1 MCTSLNVLAHKTGN
15 PKSPMNPQVS
25 DLSDSGLSFLLLSEF
40 WPHFS
45 FSPMQLACLCAEDAG
60 GLWPEAPGFH
70 HPTSAASGV
79 EPLSPIAP
87 GEEEPPDPGP
97 GHGATVTR
105 PVCAHPGD
113 LGLEGSGRWPHQ
125 RRKEQEGACA
135 RGRES
140 DSADEGGT
148 LGRPR
153 QQMSTPATPLPH
165 DEMRAGAWAA
175 TLGQRLPF
183 GQTRWA

>member
-1 MCTSLNVLAHKTGN
+1 MSPASERESMCTSLNVLAHKTGN

-113 LGLEGSGRWPHQ
+113 LGLEGSGWWPHQ
-125 RRKEQEGACA
+125 RRRKEPVPAG
-135 RGRES
+135 GRVIQQTKVGHW
-140 DSADEGGT
+140 ADPGN
-148 LGRPR
+148 RC
-153 QQMSTPATPLPH
+153 PH
-165 DEMRAGAWAA
+165 PPHHCPMMR
-175 TLGQRLPF
+175 
-183 GQTRWA
+183 

>member
-1 MCTSLNVLAHKTGN
+1 MSPASERESMCTSLNVLAHKTGN

-87 GEEEPPDPGP
+87 GEEEPP
-97 GHGATVTR
+97 
-105 PVCAHPGD
+105 AH
-113 LGLEGSGRWPHQ
+113 
-125 RRKEQEGACA
+125 
-135 RGRES
+135 
-140 DSADEGGT
+140 
-148 LGRPR
+148 
-153 QQMSTPATPLPH
+153 
-165 DEMRAGAWAA
+165 RAGAWCDCDQACVRPSWRPWVGGIRPVA
-175 TLGQRLPF
+175 PPEAQGAGRSLCPWEGE
-183 GQTRWA
+183 